1 MSPALNIAP
10 TSTLA
15 EVRNPKLETRNPARY
30 YNARLDPSNYMDGPL
45 STNPATRLR
54 QLLARP
60 GIIVRAD
67 LLSG

>member
-1 MSPALNIAP
+1 MSPALDITL
-10 TSTLA
+10 TSTA
-15 EVRNPKLETRNPARY
+15 EVWNPKLEARNSAAAPY

-60 GIIVRAD
+60 GIIVGV
-67 LLSG
+67 LHF